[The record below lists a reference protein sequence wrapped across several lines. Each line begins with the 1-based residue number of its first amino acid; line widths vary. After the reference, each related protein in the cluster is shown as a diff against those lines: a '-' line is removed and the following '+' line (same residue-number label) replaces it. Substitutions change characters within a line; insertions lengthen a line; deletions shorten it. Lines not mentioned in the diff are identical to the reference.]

1 MKQSARWT
9 LTVSSD
15 VDRRVRRH
23 LAEAGRK
30 GDISAFVEEAVRAQ
44 LLQLSMRKERN
55 LSTQEMPPRVEAV
68 EAVEVDRILSTT
80 YSRPSANDVEKPA
93 VENSSQQIDDENYG
107 DRRA

>member
-15 VDRRVRRH
+15 VDRRVRRF

-30 GDISAFVEEAVRAQ
+30 GDMSAFVEEAVRAR
-44 LLQLSMRKERN
+44 LLQLSMRKECN
-55 LSTQEMPPRVEAV
+55 LSTQGMPTRDEA
-68 EAVEVDRILSTT
+68 AEVDRILSAT
-80 YSRPSANDVEKPA
+80 YSRPSANDVETPA
-93 VENSSQQIDDENYG
+93 VEDSIEQIGDGSYG

>member
-1 MKQSARWT
+1 MKQAARWT

-30 GDISAFVEEAVRAQ
+30 GDLSVFVEEAVRAQ
-44 LLQLSMRKERN
+44 LLQLSMHNESN
-55 LSTQEMPPRVEAV
+55 LSSQELPSGEA
-68 EAVEVDRILSTT
+68 AEVDRILSAT
-80 YSRPSANDVEKPA
+80 YSRPSANDVETPA
-93 VENSSQQIDDENYG
+93 AQDSSEQIG

>member
-1 MKQSARWT
+1 MKQSTRWT

-30 GDISAFVEEAVRAQ
+30 GDMSAFVEEAVTAQ
-44 LLQLSMRKERN
+44 LLQLSMRRTEYK
-55 LSTQEMPPRVEAV
+55 LSTQELPTSSEA
-68 EAVEVDRILSTT
+68 AEVDRILSAT
-80 YSRPSANDVEKPA
+80 YSRPSANDVDTPA
-93 VENSSQQIDDENYG
+93 APDAIEQTG

>member
-15 VDRRVRRH
+15 VDRRVRRY

-30 GDISAFVEEAVRAQ
+30 GDMSAFVEEAVRAR
-44 LLQLSMRKERN
+44 LLQLSMKKVP
-55 LSTQEMPPRVEAV
+55 TGVEAV
-68 EAVEVDRILSTT
+68 DVDRILSAT
-80 YSRPSANDVEKPA
+80 YSRPSANDVEEPA
-93 VENSSQQIDDENYG
+93 AEDSSGQFG

>member
-15 VDRRVRRH
+15 VDKRVRRH
-23 LAEAGRK
+23 LVEAGRK
-30 GDISAFVEEAVRAQ
+30 GDMSAFVEEAVRAR
-44 LLQLSMRKERN
+44 LLQLSMKIV
-55 LSTQEMPPRVEAV
+55 P
-68 EAVEVDRILSTT
+68 T

-93 VENSSQQIDDENYG
+93 IEDSIEQTGDGSYG

>member
-1 MKQSARWT
+1 MKQLARWT

-30 GDISAFVEEAVRAQ
+30 GDLSVFVEEAVRARLQQ
-44 LLQLSMRKERN
+44 LAMRTERN
-55 LSTQEMPPRVEAV
+55 LSTQGVPTSDEAA
-68 EAVEVDRILSTT
+68 EADRILSAT
-80 YSRPSANDVEKPA
+80 YSRPSANDVERPA
-93 VENSSQQIDDENYG
+93 ADDSSDQTGDENYG

>member
-1 MKQSARWT
+1 MKQLARWT

-30 GDISAFVEEAVRAQ
+30 GDLSVFVEEAVRARLQ
-44 LLQLSMRKERN
+44 QLSMRTERN
-55 LSTQEMPPRVEAV
+55 MSTQSVPTSDEAA
-68 EAVEVDRILSTT
+68 EAAEADRILSAT
-80 YSRPSANDVEKPA
+80 YSRPSANDVERPA
-93 VENSSQQIDDENYG
+93 ADESSQQIGDENYG

>member
-15 VDRRVRRH
+15 VDRRARRY

-30 GDISAFVEEAVRAQ
+30 GDMSAFVEEAVRAR
-44 LLQLSMRKERN
+44 LLQLSMK
-55 LSTQEMPPRVEAV
+55 TVP
-68 EAVEVDRILSTT
+68 T

-93 VENSSQQIDDENYG
+93 AQDSSEQIGDGSYG

>member
-15 VDRRVRRH
+15 VDRRVRRY

-30 GDISAFVEEAVRAQ
+30 GDMSAFVEEAVTAR
-44 LLQLSMRKERN
+44 LLQLSMPTAYN
-55 LSTQEMPPRVEAV
+55 LSTQGMPTRDEA
-68 EAVEVDRILSTT
+68 AEVDRILSAT
-80 YSRPSANDVEKPA
+80 YSRPSANDVQKPVA
-93 VENSSQQIDDENYG
+93 DDSSEQIDDENFG

>member
-30 GDISAFVEEAVRAQ
+30 GDLSVFVEEAVRAQ
-44 LLQLSMRKERN
+44 LLQLSMQTEYK
-55 LSTQEMPPRVEAV
+55 LSAQELPSGEA
-68 EAVEVDRILSTT
+68 AEVDRILSAT
-80 YSRPSANDVEKPA
+80 YSRPSANDVEKPTA
-93 VENSSQQIDDENYG
+93 DDSIERKNSNRSQ
-107 DRRA
+107 A